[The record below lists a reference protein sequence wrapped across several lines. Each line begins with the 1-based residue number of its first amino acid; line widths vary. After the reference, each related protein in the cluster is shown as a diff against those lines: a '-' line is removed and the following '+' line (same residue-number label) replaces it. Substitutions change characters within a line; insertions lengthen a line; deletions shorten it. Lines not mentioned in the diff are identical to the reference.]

1 MAGRLSTGRL
11 SLCRMACSNV
21 FRVLRRQL
29 KRARRALW
37 ALLPGAGEVLEVR
50 LLLLLCLAQ
59 LVLHVFFAAVLITA
73 GVQTHE
79 GVLNECYVA
88 TVSLIF
94 KVGGVVLVVS
104 AVKQDNRHA
113 LMLGNLVELYLSIAP
128 LASNSYYVDRI
139 DHLSIKIASDA
150 SLLLVALVSLAVGL
164 LLQPLMIRTYFELKW
179 RQRMS
184 ELCHQSLRA
193 RRLLAAHGVLFKL
206 DMVFSLTALPSLVL
220 FAIHCVPPAPP
231 AGPVALCRATL

>member
-1 MAGRLSTGRL
+1 MGRVGGALSVLQFAQTGSNFSVRACMRL
-11 SLCRMACSNV
+11 ADKASV
-21 FRVLRRQL
+21 
-29 KRARRALW
+29 
-37 ALLPGAGEVLEVR
+37 
-50 LLLLLCLAQ
+50 LCLAQ

-139 DHLSIKIASDA
+139 DHLSIKIASVSYA
-150 SLLLVALVSLAVGL
+150 KRGTSKIQVRSKFYGAL
-164 LLQPLMIRTYFELKW
+164 
-179 RQRMS
+179 
-184 ELCHQSLRA
+184 
-193 RRLLAAHGVLFKL
+193 
-206 DMVFSLTALPSLVL
+206 
-220 FAIHCVPPAPP
+220 
-231 AGPVALCRATL
+231 